1 MACLGAL
8 TVTQCLRYLHAH
20 GKEIRMSVLERG
32 TCCLTRVNDPIL
44 EDIDHSALKGLKALT
59 NQLNQIYEQE

>member
-1 MACLGAL
+1 MVCLGAL

-32 TCCLTRVNDPIL
+32 TCCLTR

-59 NQLNQIYEQE
+59 NQLNQIYQQE